1 MTTVNEEGKA
11 LVEQSTFDKGKALA
25 EFMEY
30 IHTYLTDDECNQV
43 LKAFELADKAHEGQL
58 RASGEPYIMHPL
70 AVADIL
76 AHLQIDHITLM
87 AALMHDVVEDTSY
100 SKEDLEEM
108 FGSEVAFLV
117 DGVTKLNQFQ
127 YETKEDRQMENYR
140 KMILAMAKDV
150 RVVVIKLGD
159 RLHNM
164 RTLKHMRSDKQ
175 KRIAKETLEIFA
187 PLAHRLGIFNVKWEL
202 EDLSFR
208 YLEPEKYYDLV
219 DQMKQKRQ
227 AREDI
232 VNDTMSQLTKA
243 LGEAHIKAD
252 IKGRPKH
259 FYSIYKKMKKDNRDL
274 SQIYDLLA
282 VRVIVDTIPDC
293 YAVLGIA
300 HSLWKPLPY
309 RFKDYISMPKSNM
322 YQSLHTTVIGTMGQ
336 PVEIQIRTWEMHRVS
351 EYGVA
356 AHWRYKE
363 GNKNGD
369 KDFDQK
375 VAWLRQVLEWQD
387 TSNPTELVN
396 ALKLDV
402 FSGEVFVF
410 TPKGDVVKLPIG
422 SVPLDFAYRVHTDV
436 GHRCVGAKVNGKI
449 VPLDYTLQ
457 NGDIVDIITSKT
469 GRPSLD
475 WLNIVGSSESKSK
488 IRNWFKRENKAENIE
503 KGLEALEKEA
513 KRLNY
518 NWKELI
524 TDNRLQQVTKQLK
537 ACTEEEMFAAC
548 GYGGIP
554 VSTVLL
560 RLIELYKKSKEAEE
574 ESKHSTEQI
583 IEKLKAQGPKTT
595 KNGTGVLVKGEA
607 GVMVRMAKCCS
618 PVPGDDIIGYITRGR
633 GVSIHRS
640 DCTSLGHTPE
650 DLERMIEVSW
660 DGSSGE
666 SFHVG
671 IDIQAYDRN
680 GLLMEVMAVLSELK
694 ITITNINAKVQE
706 DTKTVSINVVVDIRD
721 ISQLDFVMTKLRRI
735 REVYTVQRSKGGA

>member
-1 MTTVNEEGKA
+1 MMTINEEGKA
-11 LVEQSTFDKGKALA
+11 LVEQKGFNKEEALK
-25 EFMEY
+25 EFMDY
-30 IHTYLTDDECNQV
+30 VHSYLGDDECDQIM
-43 LKAFELADKAHEGQL
+43 KAFTLADKAHEGQF

-70 AVADIL
+70 AVAEIL
-76 AHLQIDHITLM
+76 AHLQIDHITLI
-87 AALMHDVVEDTSY
+87 AALLHDVVEDTEY
-100 SKEDLEEM
+100 TKEDIEKL
-108 FGSEVAFLV
+108 FGAEVAFLV

-208 YLEPEKYYDLV
+208 YLEPDKYYDLV

-232 VNDTMSQLTKA
+232 VNDTMKQLTKA
-243 LGEAHIKAD
+243 LGEAGIKAD

-282 VRVIVDTIPDC
+282 VRVIVDTVPDC

-300 HSLWKPLPY
+300 HSIWKPLPY

-363 GNKNGD
+363 GNKGAD
-369 KDFDQK
+369 KEFDQK

-387 TSNPTELVN
+387 TSNPKELVN

-469 GRPSLD
+469 GKPSLD
-475 WLNIVGSSESKSK
+475 WLNIVGSSESKNK
-488 IRNWFKRENKAENIE
+488 IRNWFKRENKEENIE
-503 KGLEALEKEA
+503 KGLEALEREA

-518 NWKELI
+518 SWKELCC
-524 TDNRLQQVTKQLK
+524 DNRIQQVVKQLK
-537 ACTEEEMFAAC
+537 SNTENELYAAC

-560 RLIELYKKSKEAEE
+560 RLVELYKKSKEHEDAR
-574 ESKHSTEQI
+574 KTTEQI
-583 IEKLKAQGPKTT
+583 IEKLKVQGAKKA
-595 KNGTGVLVKGEA
+595 KNGTGVLVKGEP
-607 GVMVRMAKCCS
+607 GVMVRMAKCCN

-633 GVSIHRS
+633 GVSVHRS

-660 DGSSGE
+660 DEASSE

-671 IDIQAYDRN
+671 IDIQAYDRS
-680 GLLMEVMAVLSELK
+680 GILMEVMAVLSELK
-694 ITITNINAKVQE
+694 ITITNMNAKVLE
-706 DTKTVSINVVVDIRD
+706 NTKNVMINIVVEIRD

>member
-1 MTTVNEEGKA
+1 MMTINEEGKA
-11 LVEQSTFDKGKALA
+11 LVEQKGFNKEEALK
-25 EFMEY
+25 EFMDY
-30 IHTYLTDDECNQV
+30 VHSYLGDDECDQIM
-43 LKAFELADKAHEGQL
+43 KAFTLADKAHEGQF

-70 AVADIL
+70 AVAEIL
-76 AHLQIDHITLM
+76 AHLQIDHITLI
-87 AALMHDVVEDTSY
+87 AALLHDVVEDTEY
-100 SKEDLEEM
+100 TKEDIEKL
-108 FGSEVAFLV
+108 FGAEVAFLV

-208 YLEPEKYYDLV
+208 YLEPDKYYDLV

-232 VNDTMSQLTKA
+232 VNDTMEQLTKA
-243 LGEAHIKAD
+243 LGEAGIKAD

-282 VRVIVDTIPDC
+282 VRVIVDTVPDC

-363 GNKNGD
+363 GNKGAD
-369 KDFDQK
+369 KEFDQK

-387 TSNPTELVN
+387 TSNPKELVN

-469 GRPSLD
+469 GKPSLD
-475 WLNIVGSSESKSK
+475 WLNIVGSSESKNK
-488 IRNWFKRENKAENIE
+488 IRNWFKRENKEENIE
-503 KGLEALEKEA
+503 KGLEALEREA

-518 NWKELI
+518 SWKELCC
-524 TDNRLQQVTKQLK
+524 DNRIQQVVKQLK
-537 ACTEEEMFAAC
+537 SNTENELYAAC

-560 RLIELYKKSKEAEE
+560 RLVELYKKSKEHEDAR
-574 ESKHSTEQI
+574 KTTEQI
-583 IEKLKAQGPKTT
+583 IEKLKVQGAKKA
-595 KNGTGVLVKGEA
+595 KNGTGVLVKGEP
-607 GVMVRMAKCCS
+607 GVMVRMAKCCN

-633 GVSIHRS
+633 GVSVHRS

-660 DGSSGE
+660 DEASSE

-671 IDIQAYDRN
+671 IDIQAYDRS
-680 GLLMEVMAVLSELK
+680 GILMEVMAVLSELK
-694 ITITNINAKVQE
+694 ITITNMNAKVLE
-706 DTKTVSINVVVDIRD
+706 NTKNVIINIVVEIRD

>member
-1 MTTVNEEGKA
+1 MMTINEEGKA
-11 LVEQSTFDKGKALA
+11 LVEQKGFNKEEALK
-25 EFMEY
+25 EFMDY
-30 IHTYLTDDECNQV
+30 VHSYLGDDECDQIM
-43 LKAFELADKAHEGQL
+43 KAFTLADKAHEGQF

-70 AVADIL
+70 AVAEIL
-76 AHLQIDHITLM
+76 AYLQIDHITLI
-87 AALMHDVVEDTSY
+87 AALLHDVVEDTEY
-100 SKEDLEEM
+100 TKEDIEKL
-108 FGSEVAFLV
+108 FGAEVAFLV

-208 YLEPEKYYDLV
+208 YLEPDKYYDLV

-232 VNDTMSQLTKA
+232 VNDTMEQLTKA
-243 LGEAHIKAD
+243 LGEAGIKAD

-282 VRVIVDTIPDC
+282 VRVIVDTVPDC

-300 HSLWKPLPY
+300 HSIWKPLPY

-363 GNKNGD
+363 GNKGAD
-369 KDFDQK
+369 KEFDQK

-387 TSNPTELVN
+387 TSNPKELVN

-469 GRPSLD
+469 GKPSLD
-475 WLNIVGSSESKSK
+475 WLNIVGSSESKNK
-488 IRNWFKRENKAENIE
+488 IRNWFKRENKEENIE
-503 KGLEALEKEA
+503 KGLEALEREA

-518 NWKELI
+518 SWKELCC
-524 TDNRLQQVTKQLK
+524 DNRIQQVVKQLK
-537 ACTEEEMFAAC
+537 SNTENELYAAC

-560 RLIELYKKSKEAEE
+560 RLVELYKKSKEHEDAR
-574 ESKHSTEQI
+574 KTTEQI
-583 IEKLKAQGPKTT
+583 IEKLKVQGAKKA
-595 KNGTGVLVKGEA
+595 KNGTGVLVKGEP
-607 GVMVRMAKCCS
+607 GVMVRMAKCCN

-660 DGSSGE
+660 DEASSE

-671 IDIQAYDRN
+671 IDIQAYDRS
-680 GLLMEVMAVLSELK
+680 GILMEVMAVLSELK
-694 ITITNINAKVQE
+694 ITITNMNAKVLE
-706 DTKTVSINVVVDIRD
+706 NTKNVMINIVVEIRD

>member
-1 MTTVNEEGKA
+1 MMTINEEGKA
-11 LVEQSTFDKGKALA
+11 LVEQKGFNKEEALK
-25 EFMEY
+25 EFMDY
-30 IHTYLTDDECNQV
+30 VHSYLGDDECDQIM
-43 LKAFELADKAHEGQL
+43 KAFTLADKAHEGQF

-70 AVADIL
+70 AVAEIL
-76 AHLQIDHITLM
+76 AHLQIDHITLI
-87 AALMHDVVEDTSY
+87 AALLHDVVEDTEY
-100 SKEDLEEM
+100 TKEDIEKL
-108 FGSEVAFLV
+108 FGAEVAFLV

-208 YLEPEKYYDLV
+208 YLEPDKYYDLV

-232 VNDTMSQLTKA
+232 VNETMEQLTKA
-243 LGEAHIKAD
+243 LGEAGIKAD

-282 VRVIVDTIPDC
+282 VRVIVDTVPDC

-300 HSLWKPLPY
+300 HSIWKPLPY

-363 GNKNGD
+363 GNKGAD
-369 KDFDQK
+369 KEFDQK

-387 TSNPTELVN
+387 TSNPKELVN

-469 GRPSLD
+469 GKPSLD
-475 WLNIVGSSESKSK
+475 WLNIVGSSESKNK
-488 IRNWFKRENKAENIE
+488 IRNWFKRENKEENIE
-503 KGLEALEKEA
+503 KGLEALEREA

-518 NWKELI
+518 SWKELCC
-524 TDNRLQQVTKQLK
+524 DNRIQQVVKQLK
-537 ACTEEEMFAAC
+537 SNTENELYAAC

-560 RLIELYKKSKEAEE
+560 RLVELYKKSKEHEDAR
-574 ESKHSTEQI
+574 KTTEQI
-583 IEKLKAQGPKTT
+583 IEKLKVQGAKKA
-595 KNGTGVLVKGEA
+595 KNGTGVLVKGEP
-607 GVMVRMAKCCS
+607 GVMVRMAKCCN

-633 GVSIHRS
+633 GVSVHRS

-660 DGSSGE
+660 DEASSE

-671 IDIQAYDRN
+671 IDIQAYDRS
-680 GLLMEVMAVLSELK
+680 GILMEVMAVLSELK
-694 ITITNINAKVQE
+694 ITITNMNAKVLE
-706 DTKTVSINVVVDIRD
+706 NTKNVMINIVVEIRD

>member
-11 LVEQSTFDKGKALA
+11 LVEQSTFDKSKALA

-30 IHTYLTDDECNQV
+30 IHTYLTDDECDQV
-43 LKAFELADKAHEGQL
+43 LKAFELADKAHEGQF

-187 PLAHRLGIFNVKWEL
+187 PLAHRLGSFNVKWEL

-227 AREDI
+227 VREDI

-243 LGEAHIKAD
+243 LSEAHIKAD

-282 VRVIVDTIPDC
+282 VRVIVDSIPDC

-369 KDFDQK
+369 KEFDQK

-436 GHRCVGAKVNGKI
+436 GHHCVGAKVNGKI

-513 KRLNY
+513 KRLNH
-518 NWKELI
+518 NWKELCA
-524 TDNRLQQVTKQLK
+524 DNRLQHVTKQLK
-537 ACTEEEMFAAC
+537 AGTEEEMFAAC

-560 RLIELYKKSKEAEE
+560 RLIELYKKSKEVE
-574 ESKHSTEQI
+574 ESKRSTEQI
-583 IEKLKAQGPKTT
+583 IEKLKSQGQKKT

-607 GVMVRMAKCCS
+607 GVMVRMAKCCN

-633 GVSIHRS
+633 GVSIHRC
-640 DCTSLGHTPE
+640 DCPSMGHSPE

-671 IDIQAYDRN
+671 IDIQAYDRA
-680 GLLMEVMAVLSELK
+680 GILMEVMAVLSELK

-706 DTKTVSINVVVDIRD
+706 DTKNVSINLVVDIRD

>member
-1 MTTVNEEGKA
+1 MMTINEEGKA
-11 LVEQSTFDKGKALA
+11 LVEQKGFNKEEALK
-25 EFMEY
+25 EFMDY
-30 IHTYLTDDECNQV
+30 VHSYLGDDECDQIM
-43 LKAFELADKAHEGQL
+43 KAFTLADKAHEGQF

-70 AVADIL
+70 AVAEIL
-76 AHLQIDHITLM
+76 AHLQIDHITLI
-87 AALMHDVVEDTSY
+87 AALLHDVVEDTEY
-100 SKEDLEEM
+100 TKEDIEKL
-108 FGSEVAFLV
+108 FGAEVAFLV

-208 YLEPEKYYDLV
+208 YLEPDKYYDLV

-232 VNDTMSQLTKA
+232 VNDTMAQLTKA
-243 LGEAHIKAD
+243 LGEAGIKAD

-282 VRVIVDTIPDC
+282 VRVIVDTVPDC

-363 GNKNGD
+363 GNKGAD
-369 KDFDQK
+369 KEFDQK

-387 TSNPTELVN
+387 TSNPKELVN

-469 GRPSLD
+469 GKPSLD
-475 WLNIVGSSESKSK
+475 WLNIVGSSESKNK
-488 IRNWFKRENKAENIE
+488 IRNWFKRENKEENIE
-503 KGLEALEKEA
+503 KGLEALEREA

-518 NWKELI
+518 SWKELCAE
-524 TDNRLQQVTKQLK
+524 NRIQQVVKQLK
-537 ACTEEEMFAAC
+537 SNTEDEMYAAC

-560 RLIELYKKSKEAEE
+560 RLVELYKKSKEHE
-574 ESKHSTEQI
+574 ESRKTTEQI
-583 IEKLKAQGPKTT
+583 IEKLKVQGAKKA
-595 KNGTGVLVKGEA
+595 KNGTGVLVKGEP
-607 GVMVRMAKCCS
+607 GVMVRMAKCCN

-633 GVSIHRS
+633 GVSVHRS

-660 DGSSGE
+660 DEASSE

-671 IDIQAYDRN
+671 IDIQAYDRS
-680 GLLMEVMAVLSELK
+680 GILMEVMAVLSELK
-694 ITITNINAKVQE
+694 ITITNMNAKVLE
-706 DTKTVSINVVVDIRD
+706 NTKNVIINIVVEIRD

>member
-11 LVEQSTFDKGKALA
+11 LVEQSTFNKSKALA

-30 IHTYLTDDECNQV
+30 IHTYLTDDECDQV
-43 LKAFELADKAHEGQL
+43 LKAFELADKAHEGQF

-219 DQMKQKRQ
+219 YQMKQKRQ
-227 AREDI
+227 VREDI
-232 VNDTMSQLTKA
+232 VNDTMRQLTKA
-243 LGEAHIKAD
+243 LSEAHIKAD

-282 VRVIVDTIPDC
+282 VRVIVDSIPDC

-369 KDFDQK
+369 KEFDQK

-436 GHRCVGAKVNGKI
+436 GHHCVGAKVNGKI

-513 KRLNY
+513 KRLNH
-518 NWKELI
+518 NWKELCA
-524 TDNRLQQVTKQLK
+524 DNRLQHVTKQLK
-537 ACTEEEMFAAC
+537 AGTEEEMFAAC

-560 RLIELYKKSKEAEE
+560 RLIELYKKSKEVE
-574 ESKHSTEQI
+574 ESKRSTEQI
-583 IEKLKAQGPKTT
+583 IEKLKSQGQKKT

-607 GVMVRMAKCCS
+607 GVMVRMAKCCN

-633 GVSIHRS
+633 GVSIHRC
-640 DCTSLGHTPE
+640 DCPSMGHSPE

-671 IDIQAYDRN
+671 IDIQAYDRA
-680 GLLMEVMAVLSELK
+680 GILMEVMAVLSELK

-706 DTKTVSINVVVDIRD
+706 DTKNVSINLVVDIRD

>member
-11 LVEQSTFDKGKALA
+11 LVEQGTFNKEKALA

-43 LKAFELADKAHEGQL
+43 LKAFKLADKAHEGQL

-70 AVADIL
+70 AVAGIL

-100 SKEDLEEM
+100 SKEDLEKM

-208 YLEPEKYYDLV
+208 YLEPDKYYDLV
-219 DQMKQKRQ
+219 DKMKQKRQ

-243 LGEAHIKAD
+243 LGEANIKAD

-469 GRPSLD
+469 GHPSLD

-518 NWKELI
+518 SWKELI

-537 ACTEEEMFAAC
+537 AGTEEEMFAAC

-560 RLIELYKKSKEAEE
+560 RLIELYKKSQEAEE
-574 ESKHSTEQI
+574 SKRSTEQI
-583 IEKLKAQGPKTT
+583 IEKLKSQGPKTT

-607 GVMVRMAKCCS
+607 GVMVRMAKCCN

-633 GVSIHRS
+633 GVSVHRS

>member
-369 KDFDQK
+369 KEFDQK

-518 NWKELI
+518 SWKEFI
-524 TDNRLQQVTKQLK
+524 ADNRLQQVTKQLK
-537 ACTEEEMFAAC
+537 AGIEEEMFAAC

-574 ESKHSTEQI
+574 SKRSTEQI

-706 DTKTVSINVVVDIRD
+706 DTKNVSINVTVDIRD

-735 REVYTVQRSKGGA
+735 REVYTVQRSRGGA

>member
-11 LVEQSTFDKGKALA
+11 LVEQSTFDKSKALA

-30 IHTYLTDDECNQV
+30 IHTYLTDDECDQV
-43 LKAFELADKAHEGQL
+43 LKAFELADKAHEGQF

-227 AREDI
+227 VREDI

-243 LGEAHIKAD
+243 LSEAHIKAD

-282 VRVIVDTIPDC
+282 VRVIVDSIPDC

-369 KDFDQK
+369 KEFDQK

-387 TSNPTELVN
+387 TSNPMELVN

-436 GHRCVGAKVNGKI
+436 GHHCVGAKVNGKI

-503 KGLEALEKEA
+503 KGLDSLEKEA
-513 KRLNY
+513 KRLNH
-518 NWKELI
+518 NWKELCA
-524 TDNRLQQVTKQLK
+524 DNRLQHVTKQLK
-537 ACTEEEMFAAC
+537 AGTEEEMFAAC

-560 RLIELYKKSKEAEE
+560 RLIELYKKSKEVE
-574 ESKHSTEQI
+574 ESKRSTEQI
-583 IEKLKAQGPKTT
+583 IEKLKSQGQKKT

-607 GVMVRMAKCCS
+607 GVMVRMAKCCN

-633 GVSIHRS
+633 GVSIHRC
-640 DCTSLGHTPE
+640 DCPSMGHSAE

-671 IDIQAYDRN
+671 IDIQAYDRA
-680 GLLMEVMAVLSELK
+680 GILMEVMAVLSELK

-706 DTKTVSINVVVDIRD
+706 DTKNVSINLVVDIRD

>member
-1 MTTVNEEGKA
+1 MMTINEEGKA
-11 LVEQSTFDKGKALA
+11 LVEQKGFNKEEALK
-25 EFMEY
+25 EFMDY
-30 IHTYLTDDECNQV
+30 VHSYLGDDECDQIM
-43 LKAFELADKAHEGQL
+43 KAFTLADKAHEGQF

-70 AVADIL
+70 AVAEIL
-76 AHLQIDHITLM
+76 AHLQIDHITLI
-87 AALMHDVVEDTSY
+87 AALLHDVVEDTEY
-100 SKEDLEEM
+100 TKEDIEKL
-108 FGSEVAFLV
+108 FGAEVAFLV

-208 YLEPEKYYDLV
+208 YLEPDKYYDLV

-232 VNDTMSQLTKA
+232 VNDTMAQLTKA
-243 LGEAHIKAD
+243 LGEAGIKAD

-282 VRVIVDTIPDC
+282 VRVIVDTVPDC

-387 TSNPTELVN
+387 TSNPKELVN

-469 GRPSLD
+469 GKPSLD
-475 WLNIVGSSESKSK
+475 WLNIVGSSESKNK
-488 IRNWFKRENKAENIE
+488 IRNWFKRENKEENIE
-503 KGLEALEKEA
+503 KGLEALEREA

-518 NWKELI
+518 SWKELCAE
-524 TDNRLQQVTKQLK
+524 NRIQQVVKQLK
-537 ACTEEEMFAAC
+537 SNTEDEMYAAC

-560 RLIELYKKSKEAEE
+560 RLVELYKKSKEHE
-574 ESKHSTEQI
+574 ESRKTTEQI
-583 IEKLKAQGPKTT
+583 IEKLKVQGAKKA
-595 KNGTGVLVKGEA
+595 KNGTGVLVKGEP
-607 GVMVRMAKCCS
+607 GVMVRMAKCCN

-633 GVSIHRS
+633 GVSVHRS

-660 DGSSGE
+660 DEASSE

-671 IDIQAYDRN
+671 IDIQAYDRS
-680 GLLMEVMAVLSELK
+680 GILMEVMAVLSELK
-694 ITITNINAKVQE
+694 ITITNMNAKVLE
-706 DTKTVSINVVVDIRD
+706 NTKNVIINIVVEIRD

>member
-11 LVEQSTFDKGKALA
+11 LVEQSTFDKSKALA

-30 IHTYLTDDECNQV
+30 IHTYLTDDECDQV
-43 LKAFELADKAHEGQL
+43 LKAFELADKAHEGQF
-58 RASGEPYIMHPL
+58 RASAEPYIMHPL

-227 AREDI
+227 VREDI
-232 VNDTMSQLTKA
+232 VNDTMRQLTKA
-243 LGEAHIKAD
+243 LSEAHIKAD

-282 VRVIVDTIPDC
+282 VRVIVDSIPDC

-369 KDFDQK
+369 KEFDQK

-436 GHRCVGAKVNGKI
+436 GHHCVGAKVNGKI

-503 KGLEALEKEA
+503 KGLDSLEKEA
-513 KRLNY
+513 KRLNH
-518 NWKELI
+518 NWKELCA
-524 TDNRLQQVTKQLK
+524 DNRLQHVTKQLK
-537 ACTEEEMFAAC
+537 AGTEEEMFAAC

-560 RLIELYKKSKEAEE
+560 RLIELYKKSKEVE
-574 ESKHSTEQI
+574 ESKRSTEQI
-583 IEKLKAQGPKTT
+583 IEKLKSQGQKKT

-607 GVMVRMAKCCS
+607 GVMVRMAKCCN

-633 GVSIHRS
+633 GVSIHRC
-640 DCTSLGHTPE
+640 DCPSMGHSPE

-671 IDIQAYDRN
+671 IDIQAYDRA
-680 GLLMEVMAVLSELK
+680 GILMEVMAVLSELK

-706 DTKTVSINVVVDIRD
+706 DTKNVSINLVVDIRD

>member
-1 MTTVNEEGKA
+1 MSTVNEEGKA

-369 KDFDQK
+369 KEFDQK

-518 NWKELI
+518 SWKELI
-524 TDNRLQQVTKQLK
+524 GDNRLQQVTKQLK
-537 ACTEEEMFAAC
+537 AGTEEEMFAAC

-574 ESKHSTEQI
+574 SKRSTEQI

-735 REVYTVQRSKGGA
+735 REVYTVQRSRGGA

>member
-11 LVEQSTFDKGKALA
+11 LVEQSTFNKGKALA

-518 NWKELI
+518 SWKELI
-524 TDNRLQQVTKQLK
+524 GDNRLQQVTKQLK
-537 ACTEEEMFAAC
+537 AGTEEEMFAAC

-574 ESKHSTEQI
+574 SKHSTEQI
-583 IEKLKAQGPKTT
+583 IEKLKSQGQKKT

-607 GVMVRMAKCCS
+607 GVMVRMAKCCN

-633 GVSIHRS
+633 GVSVHRC
-640 DCTSLGHTPE
+640 DCSSMGHTPE

>member
-1 MTTVNEEGKA
+1 MMTINEEGKA
-11 LVEQSTFDKGKALA
+11 LVEQKGFNKEEALK
-25 EFMEY
+25 EFMDY
-30 IHTYLTDDECNQV
+30 VHSYLGDDECDQIM
-43 LKAFELADKAHEGQL
+43 KAFTLADKAHEGQF

-70 AVADIL
+70 AVAEIL
-76 AHLQIDHITLM
+76 AHLQIDHITLI
-87 AALMHDVVEDTSY
+87 AALLHDVVEDTEY
-100 SKEDLEEM
+100 TKEDIEKL
-108 FGSEVAFLV
+108 FGAEVAFLV

-208 YLEPEKYYDLV
+208 YLEPDKYYDLV

-232 VNDTMSQLTKA
+232 VNDTMEQLTKA
-243 LGEAHIKAD
+243 LGEAGIKAD

-282 VRVIVDTIPDC
+282 VRVIVDTVPDC

-300 HSLWKPLPY
+300 HSIWKPLPY

-363 GNKNGD
+363 GNKGAD
-369 KDFDQK
+369 KEFDQK

-387 TSNPTELVN
+387 TSNPKELVN

-469 GRPSLD
+469 GKPSLD
-475 WLNIVGSSESKSK
+475 WLNIVGSSESKNK
-488 IRNWFKRENKAENIE
+488 IRNWFKRENKEENIE
-503 KGLEALEKEA
+503 KGLEALEREA

-518 NWKELI
+518 SWKELCC
-524 TDNRLQQVTKQLK
+524 DNRIQQVVKQLK
-537 ACTEEEMFAAC
+537 SNTENELYAAC

-560 RLIELYKKSKEAEE
+560 RLVELYKKSKEHEDAR
-574 ESKHSTEQI
+574 KTTEQI
-583 IEKLKAQGPKTT
+583 IEKLKVQGAKKA
-595 KNGTGVLVKGEA
+595 KNGTGVLVKGEP
-607 GVMVRMAKCCS
+607 GVMVRMAKCCN

-633 GVSIHRS
+633 GVSVHRS

-660 DGSSGE
+660 DEASGE

-671 IDIQAYDRN
+671 IDIQAYDRS
-680 GLLMEVMAVLSELK
+680 GILMEVMAVLSELK
-694 ITITNINAKVQE
+694 ITITNMNAKVLE
-706 DTKTVSINVVVDIRD
+706 NTKNVMINIVVEIRD

>member
-11 LVEQSTFDKGKALA
+11 LVEQSTFDKEKALA

-100 SKEDLEEM
+100 SKEDLEKM

-150 RVVVIKLGD
+150 RVVVIKLAD

-518 NWKELI
+518 SWKELI
-524 TDNRLQQVTKQLK
+524 GDNRLQQVTKQLK
-537 ACTEEEMFAAC
+537 AGTEEEMFAAC

-560 RLIELYKKSKEAEE
+560 RLIELYKKSKEAE

>member
-1 MTTVNEEGKA
+1 MMTINEEGKA
-11 LVEQSTFDKGKALA
+11 LVEQKGFNKEEALK
-25 EFMEY
+25 EFMDY
-30 IHTYLTDDECNQV
+30 VHSYLGDDECDQIM
-43 LKAFELADKAHEGQL
+43 KAFTLADKAHEGQF

-70 AVADIL
+70 AVAEIL
-76 AHLQIDHITLM
+76 AHLQIDHITLI
-87 AALMHDVVEDTSY
+87 AALLHDVVEDTEY
-100 SKEDLEEM
+100 TKEDIEKL
-108 FGSEVAFLV
+108 FGAEVAFLV

-208 YLEPEKYYDLV
+208 YLEPDKYYDLV

-232 VNDTMSQLTKA
+232 VNDTMEQLTKA
-243 LGEAHIKAD
+243 LGEAGIKAD

-282 VRVIVDTIPDC
+282 VRVIVDTVPDC

-300 HSLWKPLPY
+300 HSIWKPLPY

-363 GNKNGD
+363 GNKGAD
-369 KDFDQK
+369 KEFDQK

-387 TSNPTELVN
+387 TSNPKELVN

-469 GRPSLD
+469 GKPSLD
-475 WLNIVGSSESKSK
+475 WLNIVGSSESKNK
-488 IRNWFKRENKAENIE
+488 IRNWFKRENKEENIE
-503 KGLEALEKEA
+503 KGLEALEREA

-518 NWKELI
+518 SWKELCC
-524 TDNRLQQVTKQLK
+524 DNRIQQVVKQLK
-537 ACTEEEMFAAC
+537 SNTENELYAAC

-560 RLIELYKKSKEAEE
+560 RLVELYKKSKEHEDAR
-574 ESKHSTEQI
+574 KTTEQI
-583 IEKLKAQGPKTT
+583 IEKLKVQGAKKA
-595 KNGTGVLVKGEA
+595 KNGTGVLVKGEP
-607 GVMVRMAKCCS
+607 GVMVRMAKCCN

-633 GVSIHRS
+633 GVSVHRS

-660 DGSSGE
+660 DEASSE

-671 IDIQAYDRN
+671 IDIQAYDRS
-680 GLLMEVMAVLSELK
+680 GILMEVMAVLSELK
-694 ITITNINAKVQE
+694 ITINNMNAKVLE
-706 DTKTVSINVVVDIRD
+706 NTKNVMINIVVEIRD

>member
-1 MTTVNEEGKA
+1 MMTINEEGKA
-11 LVEQSTFDKGKALA
+11 LVEQKGFNKEEALK
-25 EFMEY
+25 EFMDY
-30 IHTYLTDDECNQV
+30 VHSYLGDDECDQIM
-43 LKAFELADKAHEGQL
+43 KAFTLADKAHEGQF

-70 AVADIL
+70 AVAEIL
-76 AHLQIDHITLM
+76 AHLQIDHITLI
-87 AALMHDVVEDTSY
+87 AALLHDVVEDTEY
-100 SKEDLEEM
+100 TKEDIETL
-108 FGSEVAFLV
+108 FGAEVAFLV

-208 YLEPEKYYDLV
+208 YLEPDKYYDLV

-232 VNDTMSQLTKA
+232 VNDTMEQLTKA
-243 LGEAHIKAD
+243 LSEAGIKAD

-282 VRVIVDTIPDC
+282 VRVIVDTVPDC

-300 HSLWKPLPY
+300 HSIWKPLPY

-363 GNKNGD
+363 GNKGAD
-369 KDFDQK
+369 KEFDQK

-387 TSNPTELVN
+387 TSNPKELVN

-469 GRPSLD
+469 GKPSLD
-475 WLNIVGSSESKSK
+475 WLNIVGSSESKNK
-488 IRNWFKRENKAENIE
+488 IRNWFKRENKEENIE
-503 KGLEALEKEA
+503 KGLESLEREA

-518 NWKELI
+518 SWKELCS
-524 TDNRLQQVTKQLK
+524 DNRIQQVVKQLK
-537 ACTEEEMFAAC
+537 SNTENELYAAC

-560 RLIELYKKSKEAEE
+560 RLVELYKKSKEHEDAR
-574 ESKHSTEQI
+574 KTTEQI
-583 IEKLKAQGPKTT
+583 IEKLKVQGAKKA
-595 KNGTGVLVKGEA
+595 KNGTGVLVKGEP
-607 GVMVRMAKCCS
+607 GVMVRMAKCCN

-633 GVSIHRS
+633 GVSVHRS

-660 DGSSGE
+660 DEASSE

-671 IDIQAYDRN
+671 IDIQAYDRS
-680 GLLMEVMAVLSELK
+680 GILMEVMAVLSELK
-694 ITITNINAKVQE
+694 ITITNMNAKVLE
-706 DTKTVSINVVVDIRD
+706 NTKNVMINIVVEIRD

>member
-1 MTTVNEEGKA
+1 MMTINEEGKA
-11 LVEQSTFDKGKALA
+11 LVEQKGFNKEEALK
-25 EFMEY
+25 EFMDY
-30 IHTYLTDDECNQV
+30 VHSYLSDDECDQIM
-43 LKAFELADKAHEGQL
+43 KAFTLADKAHEGQF

-70 AVADIL
+70 AVAEIL

-87 AALMHDVVEDTSY
+87 AALLHDVVEDTEY
-100 SKEDLEEM
+100 TKEDIEKL

-208 YLEPEKYYDLV
+208 YLEPDKYYDLV

-232 VNDTMSQLTKA
+232 VNDTMAQLTKA
-243 LGEAHIKAD
+243 LGEAGIKAD

-282 VRVIVDTIPDC
+282 VRVIVDTVPDC

-387 TSNPTELVN
+387 TSNPKELVN

-469 GRPSLD
+469 GKPSLD
-475 WLNIVGSSESKSK
+475 WLNIVGSSESKNK
-488 IRNWFKRENKAENIE
+488 IRNWFKRENKEENIE
-503 KGLEALEKEA
+503 KGLEALEREA

-518 NWKELI
+518 SWKELCAE
-524 TDNRLQQVTKQLK
+524 NRIQQVVKQLK
-537 ACTEEEMFAAC
+537 SNTEDEMYAAC

-560 RLIELYKKSKEAEE
+560 RLVELYKKSKEHE
-574 ESKHSTEQI
+574 ESRKTTEQI
-583 IEKLKAQGPKTT
+583 IEKLKVQGAKKA
-595 KNGTGVLVKGEA
+595 KNGTGVLVKGEP
-607 GVMVRMAKCCS
+607 GVMVRMAKCCN

-633 GVSIHRS
+633 GVSVHRS

-660 DGSSGE
+660 DEASSE

-671 IDIQAYDRN
+671 IDIQAYDRS
-680 GLLMEVMAVLSELK
+680 GILMEVMAVLSELK
-694 ITITNINAKVQE
+694 ITITNMNAKVLE
-706 DTKTVSINVVVDIRD
+706 NTKNVIINIVVEIRD

>member
-1 MTTVNEEGKA
+1 MMTINEEGKA
-11 LVEQSTFDKGKALA
+11 LVEQKGFNKEEALK
-25 EFMEY
+25 EFMDY
-30 IHTYLTDDECNQV
+30 VHSYLGDDECDQIM
-43 LKAFELADKAHEGQL
+43 KAFTLADKAHEGQF

-70 AVADIL
+70 AVAEIL
-76 AHLQIDHITLM
+76 AHLQIDHITLI
-87 AALMHDVVEDTSY
+87 AALLHDVVEDTEY
-100 SKEDLEEM
+100 TKEDIEKL
-108 FGSEVAFLV
+108 FGAEVAFLV

-574 ESKHSTEQI
+574 SKHSTEQI

>member
-1 MTTVNEEGKA
+1 MTTVNEEDKA
-11 LVEQSTFDKGKALA
+11 LVEQSTFDKEKALA

-150 RVVVIKLGD
+150 RVVVIKLAD

-518 NWKELI
+518 SWKELI
-524 TDNRLQQVTKQLK
+524 GDNRLQQVTKQLK
-537 ACTEEEMFAAC
+537 AGTEEEMFAAC

-560 RLIELYKKSKEAEE
+560 RLIELYKKSKEAE

-607 GVMVRMAKCCS
+607 GVMVRMAKCCN

>member
-11 LVEQSTFDKGKALA
+11 LVEQSTFNKGKALA

-70 AVADIL
+70 AVAEIL

-100 SKEDLEEM
+100 SKEDLEKM

-227 AREDI
+227 VREDI

-282 VRVIVDTIPDC
+282 VRVIVDSIPDC

-369 KDFDQK
+369 KEFDQK

-469 GRPSLD
+469 SKPSLD

-503 KGLEALEKEA
+503 KGLEGLEKEA

-560 RLIELYKKSKEAEE
+560 RLIELYKKSKEAE

-735 REVYTVQRSKGGA
+735 REVYTVQRSRGGA

>member
-1 MTTVNEEGKA
+1 MMTINEEGKA
-11 LVEQSTFDKGKALA
+11 LVEQKGFNKEEALK
-25 EFMEY
+25 EFMDY
-30 IHTYLTDDECNQV
+30 VHSYLGDDECDQIM
-43 LKAFELADKAHEGQL
+43 KAFTLADKAHEGQF

-70 AVADIL
+70 AVAEIL
-76 AHLQIDHITLM
+76 AHLQIDHITLI
-87 AALMHDVVEDTSY
+87 AALLHDVVEDTEY
-100 SKEDLEEM
+100 TKEDIEKL
-108 FGSEVAFLV
+108 FGAEVAFLV

-208 YLEPEKYYDLV
+208 YLEPDKYYDLV

-232 VNDTMSQLTKA
+232 VNDTMEQLTKA
-243 LGEAHIKAD
+243 LGEAGIKAD

-282 VRVIVDTIPDC
+282 VRVIVDTVPDC

-300 HSLWKPLPY
+300 HSIWKPLPY

-363 GNKNGD
+363 GNKGAD
-369 KDFDQK
+369 KEFDQK

-387 TSNPTELVN
+387 TSNPKELVN

-469 GRPSLD
+469 GKPSLD
-475 WLNIVGSSESKSK
+475 WLNIVGSSESKNK
-488 IRNWFKRENKAENIE
+488 IRNWFKRENKEENIE
-503 KGLEALEKEA
+503 KGLEALEREA

-518 NWKELI
+518 SWKELCS
-524 TDNRLQQVTKQLK
+524 DNRIQQVVKQLK
-537 ACTEEEMFAAC
+537 SNTENELYAAC

-560 RLIELYKKSKEAEE
+560 RLVELYKKSKEHEDAR
-574 ESKHSTEQI
+574 KTTEQI
-583 IEKLKAQGPKTT
+583 IEKLKVQGAKKA
-595 KNGTGVLVKGEA
+595 KNGTGVLVKGEP
-607 GVMVRMAKCCS
+607 GVMVRMAKCCN

-633 GVSIHRS
+633 GVSVHRS

-660 DGSSGE
+660 DEASSE

-671 IDIQAYDRN
+671 IDIQAYDRS
-680 GLLMEVMAVLSELK
+680 GILMEVMAVLSELK
-694 ITITNINAKVQE
+694 ITITNMNAKVLE
-706 DTKTVSINVVVDIRD
+706 NTKNVMINIVVEIRD

-735 REVYTVQRSKGGA
+735 REEIGRAHV

>member
-1 MTTVNEEGKA
+1 MMTINEEGKA
-11 LVEQSTFDKGKALA
+11 LVEQKSFNKEEALK
-25 EFMEY
+25 EFMDY
-30 IHTYLTDDECNQV
+30 VHSYLGDDECDQIM
-43 LKAFELADKAHEGQL
+43 KAFTLADKAHEGQF

-70 AVADIL
+70 AVAEIL
-76 AHLQIDHITLM
+76 AHLQIDHITLI
-87 AALMHDVVEDTSY
+87 AALLHDVVEDTEY
-100 SKEDLEEM
+100 TKEDIENL

-208 YLEPEKYYDLV
+208 YLEPDKYYDLV

-227 AREDI
+227 SREDI
-232 VNDTMSQLTKA
+232 VNDTMAQLTKA
-243 LGEAHIKAD
+243 LGEANIKAD

-300 HSLWKPLPY
+300 HSIWKPLPY

-363 GNKNGD
+363 GNKGAD
-369 KDFDQK
+369 KEFDQK

-387 TSNPTELVN
+387 TSNPKELVN

-436 GHRCVGAKVNGKI
+436 GHHCVGAKVNGKI

-469 GRPSLD
+469 GKPSLD
-475 WLNIVGSSESKSK
+475 WLNIVGSSESKNK
-488 IRNWFKRENKAENIE
+488 IRNWFKRENKEENIE
-503 KGLEALEKEA
+503 KGIEALEREA

-518 NWKELI
+518 NWKELCG
-524 TDNRLQQVTKQLK
+524 DNRIQQVVKQLK
-537 ACTEEEMFAAC
+537 SNTENELYAAC

-560 RLIELYKKSKEAEE
+560 RLVELYKKSKEHEDAR
-574 ESKHSTEQI
+574 KTTEQI
-583 IEKLKAQGPKTT
+583 IEKLKVQGGKKA
-595 KNGTGVLVKGEA
+595 KNGTGVLVKGEP
-607 GVMVRMAKCCS
+607 GVMVRMAKCCN

-633 GVSIHRS
+633 GVSVHRS

-660 DGSSGE
+660 DESSSE

-671 IDIQAYDRN
+671 IDIQAYDRS
-680 GLLMEVMAVLSELK
+680 GILMEVMAVLSELK
-694 ITITNINAKVQE
+694 ITITNMNAKVLE
-706 DTKTVSINVVVDIRD
+706 NTKNVMINIVVEIRD

>member
-1 MTTVNEEGKA
+1 MMTINEEGKA
-11 LVEQSTFDKGKALA
+11 LVEQKGFNKEEALQ
-25 EFMEY
+25 EFMDY
-30 IHTYLTDDECNQV
+30 VHSYLGDDECDQIM
-43 LKAFELADKAHEGQL
+43 KAFTLADKAHEGQF

-70 AVADIL
+70 AVAEIL
-76 AHLQIDHITLM
+76 AHLQIDHITLI
-87 AALMHDVVEDTSY
+87 AALLHDVVEDTEY
-100 SKEDLEEM
+100 TKEDIEKL

-208 YLEPEKYYDLV
+208 YLEPDKYYDLV

-232 VNDTMSQLTKA
+232 VNDTMAQLTKA
-243 LGEAHIKAD
+243 LGEAGIKAD

-282 VRVIVDTIPDC
+282 VRVIVDTVPDC

-363 GNKNGD
+363 GNKGAD
-369 KDFDQK
+369 KEFDQK

-387 TSNPTELVN
+387 TSNPKELVN

-469 GRPSLD
+469 GKPSLD
-475 WLNIVGSSESKSK
+475 WLNIVGSSESKNK
-488 IRNWFKRENKAENIE
+488 IRNWFKRENKEENIE
-503 KGLEALEKEA
+503 KGLEALEREA

-518 NWKELI
+518 SWKELCAE
-524 TDNRLQQVTKQLK
+524 NRIQQVVKQLK
-537 ACTEEEMFAAC
+537 SNTEDEMYAAC

-560 RLIELYKKSKEAEE
+560 RLVELYKKSKEHE
-574 ESKHSTEQI
+574 ESRKTTEQI
-583 IEKLKAQGPKTT
+583 IEKLKVQGAKKA
-595 KNGTGVLVKGEA
+595 KNGTGVLVKGEP
-607 GVMVRMAKCCS
+607 GVMVRMAKCCN

-633 GVSIHRS
+633 GVSVHRS

-660 DGSSGE
+660 DEASSE

-671 IDIQAYDRN
+671 IDIQAYDRS
-680 GLLMEVMAVLSELK
+680 GILMEVMAVLSELK
-694 ITITNINAKVQE
+694 ITITNMNAKVLE
-706 DTKTVSINVVVDIRD
+706 NTKNVIINIVVEIRD

>member
-11 LVEQSTFDKGKALA
+11 LVEQSTFDKSKALA

-30 IHTYLTDDECNQV
+30 IHTYLTDDECDQV
-43 LKAFELADKAHEGQL
+43 LKAFELADKAHEGQF

-208 YLEPEKYYDLV
+208 YLEPEKYYDRV
-219 DQMKQKRQ
+219 VQMKQNRQ

-282 VRVIVDTIPDC
+282 VRVIVDSIPDC

-369 KDFDQK
+369 KEFDQK

-436 GHRCVGAKVNGKI
+436 GHHCVGSKVNGKI

-513 KRLNY
+513 KRLNH
-518 NWKELI
+518 NWKELCA
-524 TDNRLQQVTKQLK
+524 DNRLQHVTKQLK
-537 ACTEEEMFAAC
+537 AGTEEEMFAAC

-560 RLIELYKKSKEAEE
+560 RLIELYKKSKEVE
-574 ESKHSTEQI
+574 ESKRSTEQI
-583 IEKLKAQGPKTT
+583 IEKLKSQGQKKT

-607 GVMVRMAKCCS
+607 GVMVRMAKCCN

-633 GVSIHRS
+633 GVSIHRC
-640 DCTSLGHTPE
+640 DCPSMGHSPE

-671 IDIQAYDRN
+671 IDIQAYDRA
-680 GLLMEVMAVLSELK
+680 GILMEVMAVLSELK

-706 DTKTVSINVVVDIRD
+706 DTKNVSINLVVDIRD

>member
-1 MTTVNEEGKA
+1 MMTINEEGKA
-11 LVEQSTFDKGKALA
+11 LVEQKGFNKEEALK
-25 EFMEY
+25 EFMDY
-30 IHTYLTDDECNQV
+30 VHSYLGDDECDQIM
-43 LKAFELADKAHEGQL
+43 KAFTLADKAHEGQF

-70 AVADIL
+70 AVAEIL
-76 AHLQIDHITLM
+76 AHLQIDHITLI
-87 AALMHDVVEDTSY
+87 AALLHDVVEDTEY
-100 SKEDLEEM
+100 TKEDIEKL

-208 YLEPEKYYDLV
+208 YLEPDKYYDLV

-232 VNDTMSQLTKA
+232 VNDTMEQLTKA
-243 LGEAHIKAD
+243 LGEAGIKAD

-282 VRVIVDTIPDC
+282 VRVIVDTVPDC

-300 HSLWKPLPY
+300 HSIWKPLPY

-363 GNKNGD
+363 GNKGAD
-369 KDFDQK
+369 KEFDQK

-387 TSNPTELVN
+387 TSNPKELVN

-469 GRPSLD
+469 GKPSLD
-475 WLNIVGSSESKSK
+475 WLNIVGSSESKNK
-488 IRNWFKRENKAENIE
+488 IRNWFKRENKEENIE
-503 KGLEALEKEA
+503 KGLEALEREA

-518 NWKELI
+518 SWKELCC
-524 TDNRLQQVTKQLK
+524 DNRIQQVVKQLK
-537 ACTEEEMFAAC
+537 SNTENELYAAC

-560 RLIELYKKSKEAEE
+560 RLVELYKKSKEHEDAR
-574 ESKHSTEQI
+574 KTTEQI
-583 IEKLKAQGPKTT
+583 IEKLKVQGAKKA
-595 KNGTGVLVKGEA
+595 KNGTGVLVKGEP
-607 GVMVRMAKCCS
+607 GVMVRMAKCCN

-633 GVSIHRS
+633 GVSVHRS

-660 DGSSGE
+660 DEASSE

-671 IDIQAYDRN
+671 IDIQAYDRS
-680 GLLMEVMAVLSELK
+680 GILMEVMAVLSELK
-694 ITITNINAKVQE
+694 ITITNMNAKVLE
-706 DTKTVSINVVVDIRD
+706 NTKNVIINIVVEIRD

>member
-11 LVEQSTFDKGKALA
+11 LVEQGTFNKEKALA

-70 AVADIL
+70 AVAEIL

-100 SKEDLEEM
+100 SKEDLEKM

-150 RVVVIKLGD
+150 RVVVIKLAD

-232 VNDTMSQLTKA
+232 VNDTMNQLTKA

-369 KDFDQK
+369 KEFDQK

-469 GRPSLD
+469 SKPSLD

-518 NWKELI
+518 TWKELI
-524 TDNRLQQVTKQLK
+524 ADNRLQQVTKQLK
-537 ACTEEEMFAAC
+537 AGTEEEMFAAC

-574 ESKHSTEQI
+574 SKRSTEQI

-735 REVYTVQRSKGGA
+735 REVYTVQRSRGGA

>member
-11 LVEQSTFDKGKALA
+11 LVEQSTFDKEKALA

-43 LKAFELADKAHEGQL
+43 LKAFELADKAHEGQF

-227 AREDI
+227 VREDI

-282 VRVIVDTIPDC
+282 VRVIVDSIPDC

-369 KDFDQK
+369 KEFDQK

-436 GHRCVGAKVNGKI
+436 GHRCVGAKVDGKI

-574 ESKHSTEQI
+574 SKRSTEQI
-583 IEKLKAQGPKTT
+583 LEKLKSQGQKKT

-607 GVMVRMAKCCS
+607 GVMVRMAKCCN

-633 GVSIHRS
+633 GVSVHRS
-640 DCTSLGHTPE
+640 DCCSLGHTPE
-650 DLERMIEVSW
+650 DLERMIEVAW
-660 DGSSGE
+660 DGASSE

-671 IDIQAYDRN
+671 IDIQAYDRA
-680 GLLMEVMAVLSELK
+680 GILMEVMAVLSELK

-706 DTKTVSINVVVDIRD
+706 DTKNVSINVTVDIRD

-735 REVYTVQRSKGGA
+735 REVYTVQRSRGGA

>member
-1 MTTVNEEGKA
+1 MMTINEEGKA
-11 LVEQSTFDKGKALA
+11 LVEQKGFNKEEALK
-25 EFMEY
+25 EFMDY
-30 IHTYLTDDECNQV
+30 VHSYLGDDECDQIM
-43 LKAFELADKAHEGQL
+43 KAFTLADKAHEGQF

-70 AVADIL
+70 AVAEIL
-76 AHLQIDHITLM
+76 AHLQIDHITLI
-87 AALMHDVVEDTSY
+87 AALLHDVVEDTEY
-100 SKEDLEEM
+100 TKEDIKKL
-108 FGSEVAFLV
+108 FGAEVAFLV

-208 YLEPEKYYDLV
+208 YLEPDKYYDLV

-232 VNDTMSQLTKA
+232 VNDTMEQLTKA
-243 LGEAHIKAD
+243 LGEAGIKAD

-282 VRVIVDTIPDC
+282 VRVIVDTVPDC

-300 HSLWKPLPY
+300 HSIWKPLPY

-363 GNKNGD
+363 GNKGAD
-369 KDFDQK
+369 KEFDQK

-387 TSNPTELVN
+387 TSNPKELVN

-469 GRPSLD
+469 GKPSLD
-475 WLNIVGSSESKSK
+475 WLNIVGSSESKNK
-488 IRNWFKRENKAENIE
+488 IRNWFKRENKEENIE
-503 KGLEALEKEA
+503 KGLEALEREA

-518 NWKELI
+518 SWKELCS
-524 TDNRLQQVTKQLK
+524 DNRIQQVVKQLK
-537 ACTEEEMFAAC
+537 SNTENELYAAC

-560 RLIELYKKSKEAEE
+560 RLVELYKKSKEHEDAR
-574 ESKHSTEQI
+574 KTTEQI
-583 IEKLKAQGPKTT
+583 IEKLKVQGAKKA
-595 KNGTGVLVKGEA
+595 KNGTGVLVKGEP
-607 GVMVRMAKCCS
+607 GVMVRMAKCCN

-633 GVSIHRS
+633 GVSVHRS

-660 DGSSGE
+660 DEASSE

-671 IDIQAYDRN
+671 IDIQAYDRS
-680 GLLMEVMAVLSELK
+680 GILMEVMAVLSELK
-694 ITITNINAKVQE
+694 ITITNMNAKVLE
-706 DTKTVSINVVVDIRD
+706 NTKNVMINIVVEIRD

>member
-11 LVEQSTFDKGKALA
+11 LVEQSTFDKSKALA
-25 EFMEY
+25 DFMEY
-30 IHTYLTDDECNQV
+30 IHTYLTDDECDQV
-43 LKAFELADKAHEGQL
+43 LKAFELADKAHEGQF

-100 SKEDLEEM
+100 SKEDLEKM

-227 AREDI
+227 VREDI

-243 LGEAHIKAD
+243 LSEAHIKAD

-282 VRVIVDTIPDC
+282 VRVIVDSIPDC

-369 KDFDQK
+369 KEFDQK

-436 GHRCVGAKVNGKI
+436 GHHCVGAKVNGKI

-503 KGLEALEKEA
+503 KGLDSLEKEA
-513 KRLNY
+513 KRLNH
-518 NWKELI
+518 NWKELCA
-524 TDNRLQQVTKQLK
+524 DNRLQHVTKQLK
-537 ACTEEEMFAAC
+537 AGTEEEMFAAC

-560 RLIELYKKSKEAEE
+560 RLIELYKKSKEVE
-574 ESKHSTEQI
+574 ESKRSTEQI
-583 IEKLKAQGPKTT
+583 IEKLKSQGQKKT

-607 GVMVRMAKCCS
+607 GVMVRMAKCCN

-633 GVSIHRS
+633 GVSIHRC
-640 DCTSLGHTPE
+640 DCPSMGHSAE

-671 IDIQAYDRN
+671 IDIQAYDRA
-680 GLLMEVMAVLSELK
+680 GILMEVMAVLSELK

-706 DTKTVSINVVVDIRD
+706 DTKNVSINLVVDIRD

>member
-243 LGEAHIKAD
+243 LGEANIKAD

-518 NWKELI
+518 SWKELI

-537 ACTEEEMFAAC
+537 AGTEEEMFAAC

-574 ESKHSTEQI
+574 SKRSTEQI
-583 IEKLKAQGPKTT
+583 IEKLKVQGPKAT

-607 GVMVRMAKCCS
+607 GVMVRMAKCCN

-633 GVSIHRS
+633 GVSVHRS
-640 DCTSLGHTPE
+640 DCCSLGHTPE

-660 DGSSGE
+660 DGASSE

-706 DTKTVSINVVVDIRD
+706 DTKNVSINVVVDIRD

-735 REVYTVQRSKGGA
+735 REVYTVQRSRGGA

>member
-243 LGEAHIKAD
+243 LEEAHIKAD

-369 KDFDQK
+369 KEFDQK
-375 VAWLRQVLEWQD
+375 VAWLRQVLECQD

-503 KGLEALEKEA
+503 KGLESLEKEA

-560 RLIELYKKSKEAEE
+560 RLIELYKKSKEAE

>member
-11 LVEQSTFDKGKALA
+11 LVEQGTFNKEKALA

-70 AVADIL
+70 AVAEIL

-100 SKEDLEEM
+100 SKEDLENM

-363 GNKNGD
+363 GNKSGD

-422 SVPLDFAYRVHTDV
+422 YVPLDFAYRVHTDV

-518 NWKELI
+518 SWKELI
-524 TDNRLQQVTKQLK
+524 GDNRLQQVTKQLK
-537 ACTEEEMFAAC
+537 AGTEEEMFAAC

-574 ESKHSTEQI
+574 SKRSTEQI

>member
-11 LVEQSTFDKGKALA
+11 LVEQSTFDKEKALA

-43 LKAFELADKAHEGQL
+43 LKAFELADKAHEGQF

-227 AREDI
+227 VREDI

-282 VRVIVDTIPDC
+282 VRVIVDSIPDC

-369 KDFDQK
+369 KEFDQK

-469 GRPSLD
+469 SKPSLD

-560 RLIELYKKSKEAEE
+560 R
-574 ESKHSTEQI
+574 
-583 IEKLKAQGPKTT
+583 
-595 KNGTGVLVKGEA
+595 
-607 GVMVRMAKCCS
+607 
-618 PVPGDDIIGYITRGR
+618 
-633 GVSIHRS
+633 
-640 DCTSLGHTPE
+640 
-650 DLERMIEVSW
+650 
-660 DGSSGE
+660 
-666 SFHVG
+666 
-671 IDIQAYDRN
+671 
-680 GLLMEVMAVLSELK
+680 
-694 ITITNINAKVQE
+694 
-706 DTKTVSINVVVDIRD
+706 
-721 ISQLDFVMTKLRRI
+721 
-735 REVYTVQRSKGGA
+735 

>member
-11 LVEQSTFDKGKALA
+11 LVEQSTFNKGKALA

-518 NWKELI
+518 SWKELI
-524 TDNRLQQVTKQLK
+524 GDNRLQQVTKQLK
-537 ACTEEEMFAAC
+537 AGTEEEMFAAC

-574 ESKHSTEQI
+574 SKRSTEQI

-660 DGSSGE
+660 DGASGE

>member
-1 MTTVNEEGKA
+1 MMTINEEGKA
-11 LVEQSTFDKGKALA
+11 LVEQKGFNKEEALK
-25 EFMEY
+25 EFMDY
-30 IHTYLTDDECNQV
+30 VHSYLGDDECDQIM
-43 LKAFELADKAHEGQL
+43 KAFTLADKAHEGQF

-70 AVADIL
+70 AVAEIL
-76 AHLQIDHITLM
+76 AHLQIDHITLI
-87 AALMHDVVEDTSY
+87 AALLHDVIEDTEY
-100 SKEDLEEM
+100 TKEDIEKL
-108 FGSEVAFLV
+108 FGAEVAFLV

-208 YLEPEKYYDLV
+208 YLEPDKYYDLV

-232 VNDTMSQLTKA
+232 VNDTMEQLTKA
-243 LGEAHIKAD
+243 LGEAGIKAD

-282 VRVIVDTIPDC
+282 VRVIVDTVPDC

-300 HSLWKPLPY
+300 HSIWKPLPY

-363 GNKNGD
+363 GNKGAD
-369 KDFDQK
+369 KEFDQK

-387 TSNPTELVN
+387 TSNPKELVN

-469 GRPSLD
+469 GKPSLD
-475 WLNIVGSSESKSK
+475 WLNIVGSSESKNK
-488 IRNWFKRENKAENIE
+488 IRNWFKRENKEENIE
-503 KGLEALEKEA
+503 KGLEALEREA

-518 NWKELI
+518 SWKELCC
-524 TDNRLQQVTKQLK
+524 DNRIQQVVKQLK
-537 ACTEEEMFAAC
+537 SNTENELYAAC

-560 RLIELYKKSKEAEE
+560 RLVELYKKSKEHEDAR
-574 ESKHSTEQI
+574 KTTEQI
-583 IEKLKAQGPKTT
+583 IEKLKVQGAKKA
-595 KNGTGVLVKGEA
+595 KNGTGVLVKGEP
-607 GVMVRMAKCCS
+607 GVMVRMAKCCN

-633 GVSIHRS
+633 GVSVHRS

-660 DGSSGE
+660 DESSSE

-671 IDIQAYDRN
+671 IDIQAYDRS
-680 GLLMEVMAVLSELK
+680 GILMEVMAVLSELK
-694 ITITNINAKVQE
+694 ITITNMNAKVLE
-706 DTKTVSINVVVDIRD
+706 NTKNVMINIVVEIRD

>member
-1 MTTVNEEGKA
+1 MSTVNEVGQAIVESSGFDRDKA
-11 LVEQSTFDKGKALA
+11 LT
-25 EFMEY
+25 EFMDY
-30 IHTYLTDDECNQV
+30 IKTYLSEDECNLV
-43 LKAFELADKAHEGQL
+43 MKAFLLAEKAHDGQF

-70 AVADIL
+70 AVAEIL
-76 AHLQIDHITLM
+76 AHLQIDHITLI
-87 AALMHDVVEDTSY
+87 AALLHDVVEDTEY
-100 SKEDLEEM
+100 TKEDLEDM

-208 YLEPEKYYDLV
+208 YLEPDRYYDLV
-219 DQMKQKRQ
+219 DQMRQKRQ

-232 VNDTMSQLTKA
+232 INDTMEQLKKA
-243 LGEAHIKAD
+243 LGEAHITAD

-282 VRVIVDTIPDC
+282 VRVIVDSVPDC

-336 PVEIQIRTWEMHRVS
+336 PVEIQIRTWEMHRIS

-363 GNKNGD
+363 GPKGGD
-369 KDFDQK
+369 KEFDQK

-503 KGLEALEKEA
+503 KGLETLEKEA

-518 NWKELI
+518 NFKELCAE
-524 TDNRLQQVTKQLK
+524 NRIAEVTNMLK
-537 ACTEEEMFAAC
+537 SGTEEELYAAC

-560 RLIELYKKSKEAEE
+560 RLVDLYKKSKDLE
-574 ESKHSTEQI
+574 ESKQTTEQI
-583 IEKLKAQGPKTT
+583 IEKLRNQGTKKS

-607 GVMVRMAKCCS
+607 GLMVRMAKCCN

-633 GVSIHRS
+633 GISVHRS
-640 DCTSLGHTPE
+640 DCRSIGHSPE

-660 DGSSGE
+660 DGASSE

-671 IDIQAYDRN
+671 IDIQAYDRS
-680 GLLMEVMAVLSELK
+680 GILMEVMAVLSELK
-694 ITITNINAKVQE
+694 ITITNMNAKVIE
-706 DTKTVSINVVVDIRD
+706 ESKNVNINVIVEIKD

>member
-11 LVEQSTFDKGKALA
+11 LVEQSTFDKSKALA

-30 IHTYLTDDECNQV
+30 IHTYLIDDECDQV
-43 LKAFELADKAHEGQL
+43 LKAFELADKAHEGQF

-227 AREDI
+227 VREDI
-232 VNDTMSQLTKA
+232 VNDTMRQLTKA
-243 LGEAHIKAD
+243 LSEAHIKAD

-282 VRVIVDTIPDC
+282 VRVIVDSIPDC

-369 KDFDQK
+369 KEFDQK

-436 GHRCVGAKVNGKI
+436 GHHCVGAKVNGKI

-513 KRLNY
+513 KRLNH
-518 NWKELI
+518 NWKELCA
-524 TDNRLQQVTKQLK
+524 DNRLQHVTKQLK
-537 ACTEEEMFAAC
+537 AGTEEEMFAAC

-560 RLIELYKKSKEAEE
+560 RLIELYKKSKEVE
-574 ESKHSTEQI
+574 ESKRSTEQI
-583 IEKLKAQGPKTT
+583 IEKLKSQGQKKT

-607 GVMVRMAKCCS
+607 GVMVRMAKCCN

-633 GVSIHRS
+633 GVSIHRC
-640 DCTSLGHTPE
+640 DCPSMGHSPE

-671 IDIQAYDRN
+671 IDIQAYDRA
-680 GLLMEVMAVLSELK
+680 GILMEVMAVLSELK

-706 DTKTVSINVVVDIRD
+706 EKKNVSINLVVDIRD

>member
-1 MTTVNEEGKA
+1 MINTEEGQVIIEEGTFNKEKELQA
-11 LVEQSTFDKGKALA
+11 FMDLVHS
-25 EFMEY
+25 
-30 IHTYLTDDECNQV
+30 YLSDEECAQIM
-43 LKAFELADKAHEGQL
+43 KAFELADKAHEGQT

-70 AVADIL
+70 AVAEIL
-76 AHLQIDHITLM
+76 ANLQIDHETLI
-87 AALMHDVVEDTSY
+87 AALLHDVVEDTSY
-100 SKEDLEEM
+100 TKEDIEEL

-127 YETKEDRQMENYR
+127 YVTKEDQQLENYR

-150 RVVVIKLGD
+150 RVIVIKLGD

-164 RTLKHMRSDKQ
+164 RTLKYMRSDKQ
-175 KRIAKETLEIFA
+175 KHIAKETLEIFA
-187 PLAHRLGIFNVKWEL
+187 PLSHRLGIFNIKWEL

-208 YLEPEKYYDLV
+208 YLEPDKYYDLV

-227 AREDI
+227 AREAI
-232 VNDTMSQLTKA
+232 VNDTMAQLTKA
-243 LGEAHIKAD
+243 LGDADIKAD

-259 FYSIYKKMKKDNRDL
+259 FYSIYKKMKKDNKDL
-274 SQIYDLLA
+274 SQIYDLYA

-300 HSLWKPLPY
+300 HSIWKPLPY

-322 YQSLHTTVIGTMGQ
+322 YQSLHTTIIGTMGQ
-336 PVEIQIRTWEMHRVS
+336 PVEIQIRTWDMHRVS

-387 TSNPTELVN
+387 TSNPKELVN

-410 TPKGDVVKLPIG
+410 TPKGDVVKLPNG

-436 GHRCVGAKVNGKI
+436 GHRCVGAKINGKI
-449 VPLDYTLQ
+449 VPLDYTLK

-488 IRNWFKRENKAENIE
+488 IRNWFKRENKEENIQ
-503 KGLEALEKEA
+503 KGQDALEKEA

-518 NWKELI
+518 NWKQVGTQERI
-524 TDNRLQQVTKQLK
+524 EQVTKMLN
-537 ACTEEEMFAAC
+537 AGTPDELFAAC

-560 RLIELYKKSKEAEE
+560 RIVELYKKETEKEEAKQTTEE
-574 ESKHSTEQI
+574 I
-583 IEKLKAQGPKTT
+583 VEKLKAHRPK
-595 KNGTGVLVKGEA
+595 KSKAGTGVLVKGEA
-607 GVMVRMAKCCS
+607 GLMVRMAKCCN
-618 PVPGDDIIGYITRGR
+618 PVPGDEIIGYITRGR
-633 GVSIHRS
+633 GISVHRG
-640 DCTSLGHTPE
+640 DCTSIGHTSE

-660 DGSSGE
+660 DQATND

-671 IDIQAYDRN
+671 VEIHAYDRT
-680 GLLMEVMAVLSELK
+680 GILMEVMAVLSELK
-694 ITITNINAKVQE
+694 INITNINAKVDD
-706 DTKTVSINVVVDIRD
+706 DTKNVNISLVIEIKD
-721 ISQLDFVMTKLRRI
+721 ISQLEFVMTKLRRV
-735 REVYTVQRSKGGA
+735 RDVYTVQRAHGGA